1 MPPSADRL
9 FSLAAQ
15 SGAMDRRVRKL
26 LAISVLLVLLALALW
41 GPGDSCTVP
50 YARGQEAAGEWVNST
65 AHIGTDHGTIVVEL
79 ADEGAPITVGN
90 FITLA
95 DAAFYDNMRWHRVVD
110 DFVIQT
116 GDPNSRDQN
125 PWNDGTGGSS
135 QTIPLEINDTLT
147 HEDGAIGMARSSD
160 PDSASSQFYI
170 CDGPQHGLD
179 GNYAVF
185 GYVVAGMD
193 VVRSIASVE
202 VWGNVRP
209 ALSQHPVEDVWLY
222 SVRIT
227 HGYWNTT
234 DELPDGPTHP
244 ISGGGVLGGVATG
257 MAAVAVAAPLGLVP
271 VAFVLFKRARRM
283 GER

>member
-1 MPPSADRL
+1 
-9 FSLAAQ
+9 
-15 SGAMDRRVRKL
+15 MDRRVRKMVAIAVL
-26 LAISVLLVLLALALW
+26 LAMIALALW
-41 GPGDSCTVP
+41 APSDSCSIP
-50 YARGQEAAGEWVNST
+50 YARGQEAAGEWVNSR
-65 AHIGTDHGTIVVEL
+65 AHISTDHGTIVVEL
-79 ADEGAPITVGN
+79 ADEGAPITVDN

-95 DAAFYDNMRWHRVVD
+95 DAGFYDNMKWHRVVD

-125 PWNDGTGGSS
+125 PYNDGMGGSS

-170 CDGPQHGLD
+170 CDGPQNGLD

-185 GYVVAGMD
+185 GYVVEGID

-202 VWGNVRP
+202 VWGNLRP

-222 SVRIT
+222 GVRIT
-227 HGYWNTT
+227 PGFWNTT
-234 DELPDGPTHP
+234 DELPDGPTDVL
-244 ISGGGVLGGVATG
+244 SGEGLMGGVAMG
-257 MAAVAVAAPLGLVP
+257 AAAVAVAVPLVLVP
-271 VAFVLFKRARRM
+271 LAFILFKRARSR